1 MGIGFATNKKPLCLG
16 FIYLRLFKTN
26 LLEKVKILKQKH
38 FNHHYV

>member
-26 LLEKVKILKQKH
+26 LLEKVKILKQKP
-38 FNHHYV
+38 FYHHYV